1 MERKLAAIFSA
12 DVKGYSRLAHSVL
25 GWGYVGKKQH
35 ERAIAEGE
43 QALTLAPND
52 AEGHANLGLILN
64 LAGRPEEAMRLV
76 EKAIRL
82 NPRYPAQ
89 YLVTLG
95 WAYTLTRQY
104 EEAIAILK
112 RAITRNPNHLAA
124 YVFLAVVYSES
135 SREEEARA
143 AAAEI
148 LRISPHFSLE
158 GYQQRVHYKD
168 PAILERFFAALRKA
182 GLK

>member
-1 MERKLAAIFSA
+1 MTLL
-12 DVKGYSRLAHSVL
+12 RLNH
-25 GWGYVGKKQH
+25 H
-35 ERAIAEGE
+35 RC
-43 QALTLAPND
+43 PC
-52 AEGHANLGLILN
+52 ANLLDSDLGTILN
-64 LAGRPEEAMRLV
+64 LAGRPEEAIRLV

-95 WAYTLTRQY
+95 QAYTLTRQY
-104 EEAIAILK
+104 EEAIATLK
-112 RAITRNPNHLAA
+112 RAITRNPNFLAA

-148 LRISPHFSLE
+148 LRISPNFSLD

-168 PAILERFFAALRKA
+168 PAVLERFVVALRKA
-182 GLK
+182 GLR